1 MLNGWSRSANNPN
14 SRYGYKSPSRRFASR
29 RFASRRFASRRFAQ
43 LIDSKYGKVID
54 APNLVE

>member
-1 MLNGWSRSANNPN
+1 VKNYSGYQCDEVNGWSRLANNPN
-14 SRYGYKSPSRRFASR
+14 SRYGYKSPCRR
-29 RFASRRFASRRFAQ
+29 Q

>member
-1 MLNGWSRSANNPN
+1 VGINATMLNGWSRLANNP
-14 SRYGYKSPSRRFASR
+14 SP
-29 RFASRRFASRRFAQ
+29 SRRFAQ

>member
-1 MLNGWSRSANNPN
+1 MLNGWSRLANNPN
-14 SRYGYKSPSRRFASR
+14 SRYGYKSP
-29 RFASRRFASRRFAQ
+29 SRRFAQ

>member
-1 MLNGWSRSANNPN
+1 MDTKVHLEDL
-14 SRYGYKSPSRRFASR
+14 
-29 RFASRRFASRRFAQ
+29 FAQ

>member
-14 SRYGYKSPSRRFASR
+14 SRYGYKSPFT
-29 RFASRRFASRRFAQ
+29 Q